1 MITTPAPKGRAADWT
16 EERGSRRR
24 PNDEGRRRV
33 QRPGGAKPARR
44 IGARQT
50 LANGLTLAWR
60 NVTQLKH
67 SPDKLMD
74 VLLMPII
81 FLVLF
86 LYVFGGVVAG
96 STHAYLEQLL
106 PGLFGQMAMFASMG
120 LGTALCEDIHKGVFD
135 RFRSLPIARSAPLIG
150 AVLGD
155 TVRFCVVMTVLT
167 GFGSALGFR
176 FHGAPLAIVA
186 AYAVAYVFYVAMLWI
201 SALIGLV
208 ARTPQTVQGISLI
221 WTMPLVFGSSVLL
234 ADTKTMPGWLQ
245 AWVKV
250 NPVSD
255 LADTVRGLATGG
267 PVGSHLL
274 YTLAWAAGIMIV
286 TFPLAMWMYRRRV

>member
-1 MITTPAPKGRAADWT
+1 VA
-16 EERGSRRR
+16 
-24 PNDEGRRRV
+24 
-33 QRPGGAKPARR
+33 
-44 IGARQT
+44 
-50 LANGLTLAWR
+50 
-60 NVTQLKH
+60 QLKH
-67 SPDKLMD
+67 SPEKLTD
-74 VLLMPII
+74 VTLMPII

-106 PGLFGQMAMFASMG
+106 PGLFGQMALFASMG

-155 TVRFCVVMTVLT
+155 TVRFCVVMAVLT

-176 FHGAPLAIVA
+176 FHAGPLSIIA
-186 AYAVAYVFYVAMLWI
+186 AYAVAYVFYQAMCWI

-208 ARTPQTVQGISLI
+208 APTPQTVQGIAVT
-221 WTMPLVFGSSVLL
+221 WTMPLVFGSSALL
-234 ADTKTMPGWLQ
+234 ANTSTMPGWLQ

-255 LADTVRGLATGG
+255 LADTVRALTIGG
-267 PVGSHLL
+267 PVGSHVL

-286 TFPLAMWMYRRRV
+286 AFPLAMRMYRRRV

>member
-1 MITTPAPKGRAADWT
+1 MTSQMTDAIVD
-16 EERGSRRR
+16 RR
-24 PNDEGRRRV
+24 PAGARQPGQPGRV
-33 QRPGGAKPARR
+33 LKRR
-44 IGARQT
+44 IGVGQA

-67 SPDKLMD
+67 SPEKLMD
-74 VLLMPII
+74 ATLMPIV

-96 STHAYLEQLL
+96 STHAYLELLL
-106 PGLFGQMAMFASMG
+106 PGLVGQMAIFASMG
-120 LGTALCEDIHKGVFD
+120 LGTALCEDIHNGVFD
-135 RFRSLPIARSAPLIG
+135 RFRSLPVARSAPLIG

-155 TVRFCVVMTVLT
+155 TVRFCVVMAVLT

-176 FHGAPLAIVA
+176 FHTSALAIIA
-186 AYAVAYVFYVAMLWI
+186 AYALAYVFYLGMCWI
-201 SALIGLV
+201 SVVVGLL
-208 ARTPQTVQGISLI
+208 APSPETVQGISFI

-234 ADTKTMPGWLQ
+234 ANTSTMPGWLQ

-255 LADTVRGLATGG
+255 LADTVRALTIGG
-267 PVGSHLL
+267 PVGTHAL
-274 YTLAWAAGIMIV
+274 YTLAWAAGIV
-286 TFPLAMWMYRRRV
+286 VVAFPLAMWMYRRKL